1 MNQTYTLIEKDLNTF
16 KFNLNLSKSGKYY
29 VGSTFEFD
37 YSKLEE
43 VSEYLINLGLERK
56 DFEKKGAKDISF
68 NGKLSMD
75 DLK

>member
-1 MNQTYTLIEKDLNTF
+1 
-16 KFNLNLSKSGKYY
+16 
-29 VGSTFEFD
+29 
-37 YSKLEE
+37 LEE